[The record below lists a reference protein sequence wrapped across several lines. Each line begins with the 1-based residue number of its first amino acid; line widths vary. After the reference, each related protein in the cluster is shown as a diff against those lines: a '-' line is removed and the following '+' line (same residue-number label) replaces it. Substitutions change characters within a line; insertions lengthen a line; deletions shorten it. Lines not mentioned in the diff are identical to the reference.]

1 MAEIRITMKRVF
13 YKGFLCFE
21 IPDDEG
27 IKDALKKILISC
39 REKYNDFVQV
49 TLKPPYRPRSTGA
62 GSQNHHLNGHIVQL
76 CNITKHSYDEIKYC
90 VKMKAVEAL
99 DYPYTIINGYL
110 LPKSEHECSTEECA
124 KLIEAAH
131 LLAADWQIVLK
142 EQAE

>member
-13 YKGFLCFE
+13 KKGFLCFE
-21 IPDDEG
+21 IPGDEG
-27 IKDALKKILISC
+27 IQEALKKILISC

-49 TLKPPYRPRSTGA
+49 TIQPPYRPRTTGA
-62 GSQNHHLNGHIVQL
+62 NSQNHHLNGHIVQL
-76 CNITKHSYDEIKYC
+76 CNITNHSYDEIKYC

-99 DYPYTIINGYL
+99 GYPYTIINSYL
-110 LPKSEHECSTEECA
+110 LPKSEHECDTEECA

-142 EQAE
+142 E

>member
-1 MAEIRITMKRVF
+1 MAEVRITMKRVF
-13 YKGFLCFE
+13 RKGFLCLE
-21 IPDDEG
+21 IPEDEG
-27 IKDALKKILISC
+27 IREALKKILTSC

-49 TLKPPYRPRSTGA
+49 TIQPPYKPRTTGA
-62 GSQNHHLNGHIVQL
+62 KSQNHHLNGHIVQL

-99 DYPYTIINGYL
+99 EYPYTIINGYL
-110 LPKSEHECSTEECA
+110 LPKSEHECNTEECA

-142 EQAE
+142 E

>member
-13 YKGFLCFE
+13 RKGFLCLE
-21 IPDDEG
+21 IPEDEG
-27 IKDALKKILISC
+27 IREALKKILISC
-39 REKYNDFVQV
+39 RDKYNDFVQV
-49 TLKPPYRPRSTGA
+49 TIKTPYRPRSTGA

-76 CNITKHSYDEIKYC
+76 CNITNHSYDEIKYC

-110 LPKSEHECSTEECA
+110 LPKSEHECDTEECA

-142 EQAE
+142 E

>member
-13 YKGFLCFE
+13 RKGFLCLE
-21 IPDDEG
+21 IPEDEG
-27 IKDALKKILISC
+27 IREALKKILVSC

-49 TLKPPYRPRSTGA
+49 TIKPPYRPRTTGA
-62 GSQNHHLNGHIVQL
+62 NSQNHHLNGHIVQL
-76 CNITKHSYDEIKYC
+76 CNITNHSYDEIKHC

-110 LPKSEHECSTEECA
+110 LPKSEHECDTEECA

-142 EQAE
+142 ERN

>member
-13 YKGFLCFE
+13 KKGFLCFE
-21 IPDDEG
+21 IPEDEG
-27 IKDALKKILISC
+27 IREALKKILVSC

-49 TLKPPYRPRSTGA
+49 TLKPPYRPRTTGA
-62 GSQNHHLNGHIVQL
+62 KSQNHHLNGHIVQL
-76 CNITKHSYDEIKYC
+76 CNITQHSYYEIKYC

-99 DYPYTIINGYL
+99 DYPYSIINGYL

-142 EQAE
+142 E

>member
-1 MAEIRITMKRVF
+1 MSEIRITMKRVF
-13 YKGFLCFE
+13 RKGFLCFE
-21 IPDDEG
+21 IPEDEG
-27 IKDALKKILISC
+27 IREALKKILISC
-39 REKYNDFVQV
+39 RDKYNDFVQV
-49 TLKPPYRPRSTGA
+49 TIKQPYRLRTTGA
-62 GSQNHHLNGHIVQL
+62 NSQNHHLNGHIVQL

-99 DYPYTIINGYL
+99 EYPYTIINGYL

-142 EQAE
+142 E